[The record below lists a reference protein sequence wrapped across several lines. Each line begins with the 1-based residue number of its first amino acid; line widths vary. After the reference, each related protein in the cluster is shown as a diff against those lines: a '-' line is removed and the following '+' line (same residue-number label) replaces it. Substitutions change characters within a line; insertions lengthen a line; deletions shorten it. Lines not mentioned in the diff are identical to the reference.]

1 MYFITCFTKMEKDRK
16 GWLDLGSQRTFGYR
30 ETFESAKEA
39 LECNMCDMHEFLYNY
54 AVVEKMGPYIHPD
67 VEEIHYFEWDSERK
81 GFFEMLEVPKEFEG
95 FCNIAFS

>member
-1 MYFITCFTKMEKDRK
+1 MYFITCFEKIGIDSH

-39 LECNMCDMHEFLYNY
+39 LELNMCDMNETIYNY

-67 VEEIHYFEWDSERK
+67 VEEIHFFKWDRERE
-81 GFFEMLEVPKEFEG
+81 GFFEMDEKPKEFEG
-95 FCNIAFS
+95 FCNIAFG